1 VTIVPSIKA
10 ILDSPGLQLD
20 GFLGACHVS
29 TVIGCRPYDGAISLG
44 QAAIAVVRSIR
55 HA

>member
-1 VTIVPSIKA
+1 VTIVPAIKA

-29 TVIGCRPYDGAISLG
+29 TVI
-44 QAAIAVVRSIR
+44 AVVRSIR

>member
-1 VTIVPSIKA
+1 VTIVPAIKA

-20 GFLGACHVS
+20 GFLGAS
-29 TVIGCRPYDGAISLG
+29 VIDCRPYDGAISLG